1 MKDFV
6 GFRFGNIHTKDLNLL
21 VVSSSDRYNK
31 NLLPDPTDYTTDV
44 VGSDGTYY
52 FGQTYDKREF
62 SCNIAFD
69 NISEENWRKISQV
82 FSTDKLKDLVF
93 DELPYKT

>member
-31 NLLPDPTDYTTDV
+31 NLLPDPTDYTTDI

-62 SCNIAFD
+62 IKLLLKVIKINFPNI
-69 NISEENWRKISQV
+69 KIC
-82 FSTDKLKDLVF
+82 L
-93 DELPYKT
+93 